1 MNYAQDA
8 LWWRLHNPHVRAL
21 ASILTAPVLWH
32 SRTELTVRELLGEQ
46 GFRKL
51 LALDEN
57 PHALLHKLA
66 QRPQTRMGLY
76 AEQLL
81 AFWFQYA
88 PHSRLL
94 AHNLHLTWAG
104 KQGSADFVAEL
115 NGKIYHIELTCKYY
129 YNHNNIEVDLHGIN
143 KKDTFLYK
151 KDKINQQLRLSQGPA
166 FSRWLDEQHITQ
178 AVQAASIIRGMVF
191 WQASPTMLEHINSHA
206 WQGDIISIE
215 QLQNMHALI
224 YPLSALEY
232 LAPAYIHAKYCQKS
246 STFTCHQP
254 TFIALMG
261 EREKN
266 IYHEQKRFLVL
277 C

>member
-21 ASILTAPVLWH
+21 ASILTAPTLWYN
-32 SRTELTVRELLGEQ
+32 RAELTVRQLLGEQ

-57 PHALLHKLA
+57 PHALLHELA
-66 QRPQTRMGLY
+66 QKPQIRMGLY

-94 AHNLHLTWAG
+94 AHNLHLTWAD
-104 KQGSADFVAEL
+104 KQGSADFVVEL
-115 NGKIYHIELTCKYY
+115 NGSIYHIELTCKYY
-129 YNHNNIEVDLHGIN
+129 YSHNNTEANLHGIN
-143 KKDTFLYK
+143 KKDTFSHK
-151 KDKINQQLRLSQGPA
+151 KDKINQQLKLGQSPA
-166 FSRWLDEQHITQ
+166 FYRWLDEQHITQ

-191 WQASPTMLEHINSHA
+191 WQVEPAVLEHINPHA
-206 WQGDIISIE
+206 WQGGIIGIE
-215 QLQNMHALI
+215 QLQNMHTFI
-224 YPLSALEY
+224 YPLSPLEY
-232 LAPAYIHAKYCQKS
+232 LAPAYAHAKQCQKS
-246 STFTCHQP
+246 STFICHQP
-254 TFIALMG
+254 TLVALMG

-266 IYHEQKRFLVL
+266 IYHEQKRILVL